1 MKKSRWSSGAFNSI
15 IIDPFVCRRS
25 FSTISKHFVAWT
37 SPPNGVRSCRFRA
50 LVAFEFTGR
59 NASITRAP
67 AKRPTRRSV
76 FRARLIKN
84 TGDRTSRSFRENSRK
99 KFVVRSRSFRAG
111 AFVESRE
118 PSVVSE
124 VVRTAR
130 KFCLG
135 GRLFFFF

>member
-50 LVAFEFTGR
+50 LVASEFTGR

-84 TGDRTSRSFRENSRK
+84 TDDRKGNVLCERIRVKSLSFDRVRFARERWSSPASRAWCRRSCGRRGSFASGED
-99 KFVVRSRSFRAG
+99 
-111 AFVESRE
+111 
-118 PSVVSE
+118 
-124 VVRTAR
+124 
-130 KFCLG
+130 
-135 GRLFFFF
+135 